1 MPYITKIFL
10 LFSHQEILIPLIVLG
25 LIFYRNYF
33 LDPAILLLF
42 TMVFSVLLK
51 FIFAIPY
58 PAELVQKLGKNGFSF
73 PSGHMQA
80 AAVFYGWFLL
90 NNETVANQLFRR
102 IFRNSN
108 FFQTHMRLSTLTF
121 EKNHNHKNF
130 LEKLDLRQSYNKK
143 KLIRFSS
150 LSIILGIGFSL
161 IYEGYHNIYDVL
173 GAIFFATLTII
184 FYKITVTFLEK
195 KFSNFP
201 KELVRS
207 LLIFFLII
215 FLTIILIVFYQLP
228 PHLYIAIYSIFGINL
243 VLLFLKNDWRLK

>member
-90 NNETVANQLFRR
+90 N
-102 IFRNSN
+102 
-108 FFQTHMRLSTLTF
+108 
-121 EKNHNHKNF
+121 
-130 LEKLDLRQSYNKK
+130 NKK

-228 PHLYIAIYSIFGINL
+228 PHLYIAIYSIFGVNL